1 MNASLAL
8 LLVAIAMTLCKA
20 NGSPVVVEAGSPES
34 DIMDGSVDAGEDS
47 RDGTLDIQFAAYS
60 FDGIN
65 ESAYNHKPSHSLPMA
80 VIEGVADPV
89 AHGGYIDTGDVP
101 WAGVPEIVAESV
113 VPA

>member
-8 LLVAIAMTLCKA
+8 LVVAIAMTLCIA

-47 RDGTLDIQFAAYS
+47 RDGTLDVQFAAYS
-60 FDGIN
+60 FDGIV
-65 ESAYNHKPSHSLPMA
+65 ETGSNHKPSHSLPMA
-80 VIEGVADPV
+80 VIEGVADPF
-89 AHGGYIDTGDVP
+89 AHGGYIDTGDAP
-101 WAGVPEIVAESV
+101 WAGVPDIVAENI